1 MNPMHSRAP
10 RVPRCMGFIR
20 RARHEATAKRL
31 QLSRMPL
38 REPDTSRVTPQG
50 RSGCAG
56 WIRGRMAAGLKLEI
70 VLFRFASAPWLVA
83 VAALFLC
90 WRGPGWRAIG
100 LRRPVAPV
108 FAATVG
114 VVVGVSYQVLG
125 TYAIEPLIARLT
137 SGHLPDVSQFRSLI
151 GDEKQLLFWIAMSWS
166 LAALLEEL
174 SFRGWLMARFAE
186 LGRFSNSWW
195 IAGLMAT
202 SALFGAVHVYQGLSG
217 MIATGLTG
225 LVFGVTY
232 LATGQNLWTPIIAH
246 GVLDTTGF
254 TMMYFGV
261 YPGL

>member
-1 MNPMHSRAP
+1 MIALA
-10 RVPRCMGFIR
+10 I
-20 RARHEATAKRL
+20 
-31 QLSRMPL
+31 
-38 REPDTSRVTPQG
+38 
-50 RSGCAG
+50 
-56 WIRGRMAAGLKLEI
+56 IAAGLKLEI
-70 VLFRFASAPWLVA
+70 VLFRFGSAPWLVA
-83 VAALFLC
+83 VAALFLW

-108 FAATVG
+108 YSATVG

-137 SGHLPDVSQFRSLI
+137 SGQLPDVSQFRSLI
-151 GDEKQLLFWIAMSWS
+151 GDEKQLLFWIGMSWS

-186 LGRFSNSWW
+186 LGHFTNTWW
-195 IAGLMAT
+195 IVGLMAT
-202 SALFGAVHVYQGLSG
+202 SALFGAVHIYQGLSG
-217 MIATGLTG
+217 MIATGVTG

-232 LATGQNLWTPIIAH
+232 LSTGRNLWTPIIAH

-254 TMMYFGV
+254 TMMYLGV